1 MISRLEIRGVSM
13 TQKLKVGIIGVG
25 GIASRKHMPGL
36 AKTGMVEM
44 VAFCDMNKDRALKAA
59 EKFGSRDSK
68 VFTDYEDLLAMDE
81 LDVVHVCTPNN
92 THALVSIAAL
102 EAGKHVM
109 CEKPMAT
116 NSKDARKMVEVAKES
131 GKKLTIGY
139 QCRFR
144 ADVQYLKRVCDEGG
158 LGEVYFAKALAVRR
172 RGVPTWGTFLNEAA
186 QGGGPLIDIG
196 THALDMTM
204 WLVNNYKPVSVVGS
218 TYRILAKMENAANAW
233 DSWDPKEYT
242 AEDSAFGFVKFEN
255 GLTVIVESSWAL
267 NALQVC
273 EPMCILCGDKAG
285 ADMLDGL
292 RINGE
297 KYGELYVT
305 VPSLQATGVA
315 FNEATSRA
323 QPGDVEAKQW
333 IDSILNDTEPL
344 VKPEEAL
351 IVTEILEAVYT
362 SAKTGQAVYF

>member
-1 MISRLEIRGVSM
+1 M
-13 TQKLKVGIIGVG
+13 TQKLRVGIIGVG

-36 AKTGMVEM
+36 AKTGKVEM
-44 VAFCDMNKDRALKAA
+44 VAFCDMNKDRARKAA
-59 EKFGSRDSK
+59 EEFGCRDSQI
-68 VFTDYEDLLAMDE
+68 FTNYEDVLAIDD
-81 LDVVHVCTPNN
+81 LDVIHVCTPNN
-92 THALVSIAAL
+92 THAPVSIAAL

-116 NSKDARKMVEVAKES
+116 NSKDARKMVEAAKRS

-144 ADVQYLKRVCDEGG
+144 ADVQYLKRVCDEGW

-172 RGVPTWGTFLNEAA
+172 RGVPTWGIFLNEAA

-204 WLVNNYKPVSVVGS
+204 WLVNNYKPVSVMGS
-218 TYRILAKMENAANAW
+218 KYRMIAKMGNAANAW
-233 DSWDPKEYT
+233 APWDPKEYT

-255 GLTVIVESSWAL
+255 GMTVIVESSWAL
-267 NALQVC
+267 NTLQVC
-273 EPMCILCGDKAG
+273 EPMCVLCGDKAG

-297 KYGELYVT
+297 RYGQLYVT
-305 VPSLQATGVA
+305 VPSLKGAGVA
-315 FNEATSRA
+315 FNEPTPLA
-323 QPGDVEAKQW
+323 QPGDIEAEQW
-333 IDSILNDTEPL
+333 INSIINDTEPL
-344 VKPEEAL
+344 VKPEETL
-351 IVTEILEAVYT
+351 VVTEILEAIYV
-362 SAKTGQAVYF
+362 SAETGQPVYF

>member
-1 MISRLEIRGVSM
+1 M
-13 TQKLKVGIIGVG
+13 TRKLKVGIVGVG
-25 GIASRKHMPGL
+25 GIAARKHMPGL
-36 AKTGMVEM
+36 AKTGKVEM
-44 VAFCDMNKDRALKAA
+44 IAFCDMNKERAEWAA
-59 EKFGSRDSK
+59 KEFGTSDAK
-68 VFTDYEDLLAMDE
+68 VFTNYEDLIAMDE
-81 LDVVHVCTPNN
+81 LDVIHVCTPNN
-92 THALVSIAAL
+92 THAAVSIAAL
-102 EAGKHVM
+102 ESGKHVM

-116 NSKDARKMVEVAKES
+116 NSKDARKMIEAAEKS

-144 ADVQYLKRVCDEGG
+144 PDVQYLKKVCDGGG

-196 THALDMTM
+196 THALDMTL
-204 WLVNNYKPVSVVGS
+204 WLVNNYKPVSVMGS
-218 TYRILAKMENAANAW
+218 KYRVLAKMENAANAW

-255 GLTVIVESSWAL
+255 GLTVIIEASWAL
-267 NALQVC
+267 NTLQVC

-297 KYGELYVT
+297 KHGKLYVT
-305 VPSLQATGVA
+305 VPSLEGDGVA
-315 FNEATSRA
+315 FNEAKA
-323 QPGDVEAKQW
+323 LPQPGDVEAEQW
-333 IDSILNDTEPL
+333 INSIINDTEPL

-351 IVTEILEAVYT
+351 VVTEILEAIYI
-362 SAKTGQAVYF
+362 SAETGQPVYF